1 MYQEVFAEAKPHLPS
16 LLAKAKK
23 LQHLQGKNTLHSVLG
38 RMSKRVGLSTH
49 FTPHCIPATSVT
61 ILKAAGLKNLRVTK
75 VMPQSRQTTKGR
87 KFNNRCSPRQQS
99 VILWLK
105 CKRVMLLLSNTPLRS
120 QEVLLKHCS
129 KTRAMTKFAASINSP
144 MSALNK
150 PSERGPELVIGYFS
164 KLYFQVLS
172 TVCVK
177 KTSEQ
182 ESSEVFCEAFFAK
195 VHVFRVSLFENEQSQ
210 ADRKNTEFSDSYTY
224 ILANVRCKLLTF
236 VTGCTHE

>member
-1 MYQEVFAEAKPHLPS
+1 
-16 LLAKAKK
+16 
-23 LQHLQGKNTLHSVLG
+23 
-38 RMSKRVGLSTH
+38 MSKRVGLSTH

-61 ILKAAGLKNLRVTK
+61 ILKAAGLKNSRVTK

-87 KFNNRCSPRQQS
+87 KFNNRCSPRQWS

-105 CKRVMLLLSNTPLRS
+105 CKRVKLLLSNTPLRS

-129 KTRAMTKFAASINSP
+129 KTRAVTKFAASINSP

-150 PSERGPELVIGYFS
+150 PSERGPELFIGYFS

-195 VHVFRVSLFENEQSQ
+195 VHVFRVSLFENEQS
-210 ADRKNTEFSDSYTY
+210 
-224 ILANVRCKLLTF
+224 
-236 VTGCTHE
+236 